1 MSAAAPV
8 QKKSIRFRA
17 RSFMAFALVP
27 EEPIAD
33 WLGGIDK
40 WLHNSPSFFTGRPV
54 VLSLTGLPFSVPQI
68 EELVAQLMGRGIR
81 VFAIEGDG
89 LELGPSLPPLLR
101 GARSASIEETQ
112 TAPHQ
117 TQGAP
122 HSEAVA
128 EPPPPRSAEALI
140 VDSPIR
146 SGQSVFHPQGDV
158 VVLGSVASGSEV
170 MAGGSIHVYG
180 ALRGRAIAGLRSGAA
195 ARIFCRRMEAEM
207 VGVDRLYRTAENWG
221 PALHGRP
228 VQVLCD
234 RGSLL
239 LEHID

>member
-1 MSAAAPV
+1 VSAAAPV

-27 EEPIAD
+27 EEPLAD

-54 VLSLTGLPFSVPQI
+54 VLSLTGLVFGVPQI

-89 LELGPSLPPLLR
+89 LELGPTLPPLLR

-112 TAPHQ
+112 A
-117 TQGAP
+117 AP

-128 EPPPPRSAEALI
+128 EPPPPRIVEALI
-140 VDSPIR
+140 VENPIR
-146 SGQSVFHPQGDV
+146 SGQSIFHPQGDV
-158 VVLGSVASGSEV
+158 VVLGSVSSGSEV
-170 MAGGSIHVYG
+170 MAGGSIHIYG
-180 ALRGRAIAGLRSGAA
+180 ALRGRAFAGALGNDK
-195 ARIFCRRMEAEM
+195 ARIFCRKNEAELLAIN
-207 VGVDRLYRTAENWG
+207 GWYRAPDEMDAASRG
-221 PALHGRP
+221 KPIQAFLKDGRIS
-228 VQVLCD
+228 VVVLD
-234 RGSLL
+234 
-239 LEHID
+239 

>member
-1 MSAAAPV
+1 VSAAALV

-54 VLSLTGLPFSVPQI
+54 VLSLTGLAFGVPQI

-89 LELGPSLPPLLR
+89 LELGPTLPPLLR

-112 TAPHQ
+112 A
-117 TQGAP
+117 AP

-128 EPPPPRSAEALI
+128 EPPPPRIVEALI
-140 VDSPIR
+140 VENPIR
-146 SGQSVFHPQGDV
+146 SGQSIFHPQGDV
-158 VVLGSVASGSEV
+158 VVLGSVSSGSEV
-170 MAGGSIHVYG
+170 MAGGSIHIYG
-180 ALRGRAIAGLRSGAA
+180 ALRGRAFAGALGNDK
-195 ARIFCRRMEAEM
+195 ARIFCRKNEAELLAIN
-207 VGVDRLYRTAENWG
+207 GWYRAPDEMDAASRG
-221 PALHGRP
+221 KPIQAFLKDGRIS
-228 VQVLCD
+228 VVVLD
-234 RGSLL
+234 
-239 LEHID
+239 

>member
-1 MSAAAPV
+1 VSAAAPV

-27 EEPIAD
+27 EEPLAD

-54 VLSLTGLPFSVPQI
+54 VLSLTGLPFAVPQI

-89 LELGPSLPPLLR
+89 LELGPTLPPLLR

-112 TAPHQ
+112 A
-117 TQGAP
+117 AP

-128 EPPPPRSAEALI
+128 EPPPPRTAEALI

-170 MAGGSIHVYG
+170 MAGGSVHIYG
-180 ALRGRAIAGLRSGAA
+180 ALRGRAFAGALGNDN
-195 ARIFCRRMEAEM
+195 ARIFCRKNEAELLAIN
-207 VGVDRLYRTAENWG
+207 GWYRAPDDMESASRG
-221 PALHGRP
+221 KPIQAFLKDGRIS
-228 VQVLCD
+228 VVVLD
-234 RGSLL
+234 
-239 LEHID
+239 